1 MSVSGYSPG
10 GGGLNRTFTYV
21 ILKCLYFLGRNT
33 PQDGENV
40 DDVYEKISD
49 EDLDFFDEE
58 NSKSNKPASLEDID
72 WSALAA
78 IAPAS
83 KKGNLK
89 QP

>member
-1 MSVSGYSPG
+1 MSSW
-10 GGGLNRTFTYV
+10 
-21 ILKCLYFLGRNT
+21 YFHIKGRST

-83 KKGNLK
+83 KKGNFIS
-89 QP
+89 QQSSQSF